1 MTVGREFLLVRF
13 VKTKL
18 GIGTKMMKETLIARS
33 VRVMCAGGLAVGMQA
48 AIAQT
53 TAPEAPIQRVEITG
67 SSLKRVDSETA
78 LPVTTL
84 SKADIA
90 RTGATSTEELLGT
103 ISALSTAGSTSNST
117 GAGSSTYGLS
127 SISLRGLGAERTL
140 VLVNGRR
147 LAAFAGGGGAA
158 VNVNVIPLAAIER
171 VEVLKDGASGVYG
184 SDAVAGVVNFIL
196 NKSFKGIEAQ
206 VGGGVPTHGG
216 GAQNQ
221 KYSVT
226 AGFGDLDEDRYSVVL
241 SASAE
246 RERALFAS
254 ARGFA
259 STGNRPPYFTSG
271 ATGQGNI
278 EGAIVPGSNPA
289 QFNGPFSGSSPLY
302 GNPLADAGKCG
313 DINMIA
319 APGKTAQGAQT
330 CVFDSAAF
338 VGLTPKRELNNFTA
352 NGTYKIND
360 NHQLFADVLYSE
372 STITQSFQGSP
383 VRASFLETDAEFAK
397 QGVTPALILYPSNPA
412 YQNTAVPYL
421 QKMGYTSLIGQ
432 PLAITSRV
440 FDYGNRISED
450 KAKQSRIVV
459 GAKGTVM
466 NQDYEIGLTYNESKV
481 DGYVPGG
488 YFSQVAYAKIINDP
502 ANNWNPWAPGGVQT
516 GALADKLKS
525 AQYTGSTLHGKST
538 STSFDSKLAGDLP
551 EIAGITAQY
560 AVGLQSR
567 IEKLQT
573 TPSEALEAGDIA
585 GLGGSVPP
593 VDRERKINSLFTE
606 TNVPVLKNLDLG
618 AAVRYDHYDDVGSS
632 TNYKANARWQPIKQV
647 VLRASAGSGFR
658 APTLTDLWQPQTV
671 GSSESFND
679 PATHQNQIQVNAL
692 TGGNPDLKPEKS
704 RQKSVGIV
712 LAPIDNFTVG
722 LDWFKIN
729 VSDILSTPSAQEVV
743 SRFRAGDA
751 AYANFVTLNSSGQIT
766 GIKTL
771 LTNTGDAVVK
781 GFDLFAN
788 YRKNTDYGRFDV
800 ALNGTYMDQFDQT
813 SPGGDISHKVG
824 TLVDSA
830 GNPVL
835 GAQNGG
841 VVLRWKHTLATT
853 WSKDKWTATVIQNFS
868 SRYEAGHR
876 YEDDERTFIGANATY
891 DLNVTYKPIKPLTLT
906 VGVRNLFDKQ
916 PEIFVPV
923 SNQFQYG
930 YDINQYDPRGRF
942 LYVNASYR
950 FQ

>member
-1 MTVGREFLLVRF
+1 
-13 VKTKL
+13 
-18 GIGTKMMKETLIARS
+18 MMNETLISRA

-48 AIAQT
+48 AFAQT
-53 TAPEAPIQRVEITG
+53 APDAPMQRVEVTG

-78 LPVTTL
+78 LPVTTMT
-84 SKADIA
+84 KADIA
-90 RTGATSTEELLGT
+90 RTGATSTQELLGT
-103 ISALSTAGSTSNST
+103 ISALSSAGSTSNAT

-196 NKSFKGIEAQ
+196 TKSFKGIEVQA
-206 VGGGVPTHGG
+206 GGGKPTHDGG
-216 GAQNQ
+216 GQNQ

-226 AGFGDLDEDRYSVVL
+226 AGFGDLDTDRFSVVL

-254 ARGFA
+254 ERGFA
-259 STGNRPPYFTSG
+259 STGNRPPFFSSG

-278 EGAIVPGSNPA
+278 EGAIVPGTNPL
-289 QFNGPFSGSSPLY
+289 QTIGKFDTSVPQY
-302 GNPLADAGKCG
+302 GNPLAGGRCG
-313 DINMIA
+313 EIRMI
-319 APGKTAQGAQT
+319 QGADKT
-330 CVFDSAAF
+330 ELGATNCAFDSAAF

-352 NGTYKIND
+352 NGTFKINE

-372 STITQSFQGSP
+372 STVTQSFQGSP
-383 VRASFLETDAEFAK
+383 LKAGFVETDAEFAK

-412 YQNTAVPYL
+412 YQNVALPYL

-432 PLAITSRV
+432 PLSITSRV
-440 FDYGNRISED
+440 FDYGNRVSRDES
-450 KAKQSRIVV
+450 KQSRIVL
-459 GAKGTVM
+459 GAKGLVYG
-466 NQDYEIGLTYNESKV
+466 QDYEVGLTWNQSKI

-525 AQYTGSTLHGKST
+525 ALYTGGTLQGKST
-538 STSFDSKLAGDLP
+538 SASFDGKIAGDLP
-551 EIAGITAQY
+551 TIAGITAQY
-560 AVGLQSR
+560 ALGAQSR
-567 IEKLQT
+567 IEKLET
-573 TPSEALEAGDIA
+573 NPSPALEAGDIA

-593 VDRERKINSLFTE
+593 VDRERKINSLFGE

-618 AAVRYDHYDDVGSS
+618 AAVRYDHYDDVGVS
-632 TNYKANARWQPIKQV
+632 TNYKANVRWQPVKQV

-658 APTLTDLWQPQTV
+658 APTLTDMWQPQTL
-671 GSSESFND
+671 GTSATFDD
-679 PATHQNQIQVNAL
+679 PKTNQHDIQVNAL
-692 TGGNPDLKPEKS
+692 SGGNPNLKPEES
-704 RQKSVGIV
+704 RQKSAGIV
-712 LAPIDNFTVG
+712 LVPFDNFTVG
-722 LDWFKIN
+722 VDWFKIN
-729 VSDILSTPSAQEVV
+729 VSNMLATPSAQEVV
-743 SRFRAGDA
+743 SRFRAGDSS
-751 AYANFVTLNSSGQIT
+751 YANFVTLNSSGGISS
-766 GIKTL
+766 IKTL
-771 LTNTGDAVVK
+771 LTNSGDAVVK
-781 GFDLFAN
+781 GFDVFAN
-788 YRKNTDYGRFDV
+788 YRLNTTYGRLDA

-813 SPGGDISHKVG
+813 SPGGGVSHKVG
-824 TLVDSA
+824 TLVDGQ

-835 GAQNGG
+835 GADNGG
-841 VVLRWKHTLATT
+841 VIMRWKHTLSGT
-853 WSKDKWTATVIQNFS
+853 WSKDQWTATLIQNYS
-868 SRYEAGHR
+868 SRYEAGWR
-876 YEDDERTFIGANATY
+876 EDGERSFVGANATY
-891 DLNVTYKPIKPLTLT
+891 DANVTYKPIKPLTLT
-906 VGVRNLFDKQ
+906 LGVRNLFDKQ
-916 PEIFVPV
+916 PAIFVPV

-942 LYVNASYR
+942 LYVNAAYR
-950 FQ
+950 FK

>member
-1 MTVGREFLLVRF
+1 
-13 VKTKL
+13 
-18 GIGTKMMKETLIARS
+18 MMKETIISRT

-48 AIAQT
+48 AFAQS
-53 TAPEAPIQRVEITG
+53 APEAPIQRVEITG

-78 LPVTTL
+78 LPVTMMT
-84 SKADIA
+84 KADIA
-90 RTGATSTEELLGT
+90 KTGATSTQELLGT
-103 ISALSTAGSTSNST
+103 ISALSSAGSTSNST

-184 SDAVAGVVNFIL
+184 SDAVAGVVNFIMS
-196 NKSFKGIEAQ
+196 KSFKGIEVQA
-206 VGGGVPTHGG
+206 GGGKPTHEGG
-216 GAQNQ
+216 GQNQ

-226 AGFGDLDEDRYSVVL
+226 AGFGDLDADRYSVVM

-254 ARGFA
+254 ERGYA

-278 EGAIVPGSNPA
+278 EGAIVPGSNPLQTVG
-289 QFNGPFSGSSPLY
+289 QFNPNTPLY
-302 GNPLADAGKCG
+302 GNPLAAGSKCG

-319 APGKTAQGAQT
+319 AAKPTSLGARN
-330 CVFDSAAF
+330 CVFDSAAY

-352 NGTYKIND
+352 NGTFKIND
-360 NHQLFADVLYSE
+360 DHQLFADVLYSE
-372 STITQSFQGSP
+372 STVTQSFQGSP
-383 VRASFLETDAEFAK
+383 LRSSFVETDAEFGK
-397 QGVTPALILYPSNPA
+397 QNVTPALILYPSNPA
-412 YQNTAVPYL
+412 YQNVAVPYL
-421 QKMGYTSLIGQ
+421 QSKGFTSLIGQ

-450 KAKQSRIVV
+450 KAKQSRFVV
-459 GAKGTVM
+459 GAKGVVLG
-466 NQDYEIGLTYNESKV
+466 QDYEVGLTYNESKI
-481 DGYVPGG
+481 DGTVPGG
-488 YFSQVAYAKIINDP
+488 YFSQVQYAKIINDP

-525 AQYTGSTLHGKST
+525 AQYTGDTLHGKST

-551 EIAGITAQY
+551 TVAGITAQY

-573 TPSEALEAGDIA
+573 TPSPALEAGDIA

-593 VDRERKINSLFTE
+593 VDRERKINSLFGE
-606 TNVPVLKNLDLG
+606 TNVPVLKTLDVG
-618 AAVRYDHYDDVGSS
+618 AAVRYDHYDDVGAS
-632 TNYKANARWQPIKQV
+632 TNYKANARWQPVKQV
-647 VLRASAGSGFR
+647 LVRASAGSGFR

-679 PATHQNQIQVNAL
+679 PGTHQNQIQVNAL

-704 RQKSVGIV
+704 RQKSVGLV
-712 LAPIDNFTVG
+712 LAPFDNFTVG

-743 SRFRAGDA
+743 SRFRAGDS
-751 AYANFVTLNSSGQIT
+751 AYKNFVTLNSSGEIQS
-766 GIKTL
+766 IKTL
-771 LTNTGDAVVK
+771 LTNSGNATVK
-781 GFDLFAN
+781 GFDVFAN
-788 YRKNTDYGRFDV
+788 YRQNTGYGRFDV

-813 SPGGDISHKVG
+813 SPGGAISHKVG
-824 TLVDSA
+824 TLVDSV
-830 GNPVL
+830 GDPVL

-841 VVLRWKHTLATT
+841 VVMRWKHTLATT
-853 WSKDKWTATVIQNFS
+853 WSKDKWTATVIQNYS
-868 SRYEAGHR
+868 SRYEAGH
-876 YEDDERTFIGANATY
+876 DLNDERTFIGAQATY
-891 DLNVTYKPIKPLTLT
+891 DLNVTYKPIKPLTLA

-916 PEIFVPV
+916 PSLFVPV

-942 LYVNASYR
+942 LYVNATYR